1 MKIACDVL
9 GIARSN
15 IYERKKEKSE
25 VRQRKTAKDE
35 VILEKIKKTVRDR
48 PFYGYRRVTAMLN
61 KKADQRI
68 NQKRVYRIMGE
79 NNLLLQQAPKSL
91 LATTTARSLPWRRT
105 CDGAVIILIFA
116 AGTVTSCE

>member
-48 PFYGYRRVTAMLN
+48 PF
-61 KKADQRI
+61 
-68 NQKRVYRIMGE
+68 
-79 NNLLLQQAPKSL
+79 
-91 LATTTARSLPWRRT
+91 
-105 CDGAVIILIFA
+105 
-116 AGTVTSCE
+116 